1 MWQEKAGSI
10 TSTIAAAGWSWCLSV
25 VNSSIMAHLARP
37 SSLVVLM
44 LVCEVGC
51 DGWCAV
57 QRHPDTQVSVAYLAS
72 GVGQLGLHVENGLLE
87 ILLLVCG
94 STTPAPSCQDE
105 RLQQTSRAA
114 AAPQLA
120 CTQAPSMALTPA
132 LANSFTRFLTTPAP
146 TLASVTLNPE
156 VREFI
161 TYDTQPIT
169 NTFLRESGGYKL
181 HRLPLLPRCTSTL
194 EKEAD
199 RSLVHALWPALGAVT
214 VRSSCITCGGSG
226 GMYSRSPFWPR
237 KVLYRCARAPF
248 TICSGSEST
257 W

>member
-1 MWQEKAGSI
+1 ML
-10 TSTIAAAGWSWCLSV
+10 AAGWSWRLSV

-37 SSLVVLM
+37 SSLVVLNM
-44 LVCEVGC
+44 LVCEVCC

-57 QRHPDTQVSVAYLAS
+57 QRHPDAQVRVAYLAS

-146 TLASVTLNPE
+146 KP
-156 VREFI
+156 
-161 TYDTQPIT
+161 
-169 NTFLRESGGYKL
+169 
-181 HRLPLLPRCTSTL
+181 
-194 EKEAD
+194 
-199 RSLVHALWPALGAVT
+199 
-214 VRSSCITCGGSG
+214 
-226 GMYSRSPFWPR
+226 
-237 KVLYRCARAPF
+237 
-248 TICSGSEST
+248 
-257 W
+257 